1 MAFFKDGKGNVKGK
15 RGKFDVLEVQSILAQ
30 NSLIMNMQGG
40 ITLASYT
47 VATLPAAADNAGK
60 LVYCSNGAAGSPCLA
75 YSNGTSWLQI
85 ALGAAVAAA

>member
-15 RGKFDVLEVQSILAQ
+15 RGKFDVLEVQSIIAQ
-30 NSLIMNMQGG
+30 NALVMNIQGAV
-40 ITLASYT
+40 TLPSYT
-47 VATLPAAADNAGK
+47 VAALPAAADNAGK
-60 LVYCSNGAAGSPCLA
+60 LVHCSNGAGGSPCLA